1 MEDKDWDCK
10 VIAQVHIIGNSVSVN
25 VFYVSILYEYQQID
39 IYDLLNKLYAIFG
52 SVLKNLLTRLD
63 PYDH

>member
-1 MEDKDWDCK
+1 MEDKDRDCK
-10 VIAQVHIIGNSVSVN
+10 VIAQVHIIGNSVSIN

>member
-10 VIAQVHIIGNSVSVN
+10 VIAQVHIIGNSVSIN
-25 VFYVSILYEYQQID
+25 VFYVSILYEYQQTD

>member
-10 VIAQVHIIGNSVSVN
+10 VIAQVHIIGNSVSIN